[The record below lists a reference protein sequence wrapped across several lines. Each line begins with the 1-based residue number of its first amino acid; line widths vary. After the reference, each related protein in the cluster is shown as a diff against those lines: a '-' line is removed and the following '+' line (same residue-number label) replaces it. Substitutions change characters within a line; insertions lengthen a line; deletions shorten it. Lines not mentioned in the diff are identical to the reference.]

1 MPAEPARRT
10 EDYSAA
16 VLKTAREI
24 ASYGEVSVPT
34 AYDSDAD
41 WFVHSLR
48 LAVPGVAVSRSGHPG
63 SPPVLL
69 FLGMRFWTSWA
80 RDGAPVTWRDAQNK
94 TEPEILLFL
103 DSAPNHIVRE
113 ADGLP
118 IRPAAKCL
126 VAALEK
132 LGWIKARRELFV
144 IWAGIRIEALGMPQ
158 PKAQRTESRVIALVL
173 DHAKVQAC
181 CAN

>member
-1 MPAEPARRT
+1 MQQSDDYSEAVRRT
-10 EDYSAA
+10 TRAIASSVEAA
-16 VLKTAREI
+16 VPA
-24 ASYGEVSVPT
+24 
-34 AYDSDAD
+34 AYDSDSD
-41 WFVHSLR
+41 WLVHSLR

-181 CAN
+181 AN